1 MASLKPNPIFS
12 LTDLD
17 HFKQIISGQLLLL
30 LLKKRYFVGV
40 GRGGVAYKRNFLI
53 DNIASP
59 VAGYIDCFL
68 CSLQRYFPSEKLI
81 KSWWNYNFNF
91 QFQTGHLEMKKE
103 LFLHL
108 KKI

>member
-81 KSWWNYNFNF
+81 KS
-91 QFQTGHLEMKKE
+91 
-103 LFLHL
+103 
-108 KKI
+108 